1 MSAAPKLSVV
11 ETIYESNAR
20 SIVDQLRK
28 AADSIESEADED
40 VSPTTAIVAIQLSEN
55 GHIQLYGWGEVDDLK
70 AIGMM
75 ERGKFSLLATL
86 DGDTQ

>member
-1 MSAAPKLSVV
+1 MTAKPKLSVV

-20 SIVDQLRK
+20 SIVDMMRM
-28 AADSIESEADED
+28 AADSIETEEEEGF
-40 VSPTTAIVAIQLSEN
+40 SPTQAMVAIQLSES
-55 GHIQLYGWGEVDDLK
+55 GKIQIYGWGEVDDLK
-70 AIGMM
+70 AIAMM